1 MITGTASRKVL
12 IRAVGPSLARFGVA
26 GVLAAPRLEVFNR
39 EGYRSAVVA
48 AWSERPEVG
57 EIRAAAQLAGAFALE
72 EGSADAAFIATL
84 TPGAWTIQVSSLNN
98 TTGTALVE
106 VYDLP

>member
-57 EIRAAAQLAGAFALE
+57 EIRAAA
-72 EGSADAAFIATL
+72 FIATL